1 MRDLFPHAGFMRT
14 GYHLVQV
21 DEFFDRAR
29 AAYERPMLD
38 DVGLSALDVRRAA
51 FDMKRGGYKTAAV
64 DSALDRLETAFATRA
79 REQFVRVHGHDAW
92 MTQLAEQAQ
101 VLYPRLRRPKG
112 QRFRQPVKSRK
123 GYDAREVDALLER
136 LIAFFDTGELLTP
149 EDLRHTTFK
158 RRGKRGAY
166 DERTVDAFVAR
177 AVDVLMGAQ

>member
-38 DVGLSALDVRRAA
+38 DGGLSAFDVRRAA

-64 DSALDRLETAFATRA
+64 DAALDRLETAFATRA
-79 REQFVRVHGHDAW
+79 REQFVRAHGQEAW
-92 MTQLAEQAQ
+92 MNQLAERAQ

-112 QRFRQPVKSRK
+112 ERFRQPVKSRH
-123 GYDAREVDALLER
+123 GYDAREVDVLIDR
-136 LIAFFDTGELLTP
+136 LIAFFDTGEHLTP
-149 EDLRHTTFK
+149 EDLRHATFK